1 MNQFKEDFNFISQ
14 LAQDFFDQDEI
25 IRKLLLF
32 KNKKLAIKGW
42 EIWFQVE
49 FALFLQNHP
58 LVAEVEREKKF
69 KMDLRKSK
77 DKVSCS
83 IDFFLRQKHK
93 HTSIPLELKQ
103 DALAANCIRNMLKDI
118 GKFEKIRSANFPTN
132 RSLWCLGVH
141 ETVTDEHITRLIHE
155 NKPFEFSVDYVKTVE
170 IQGTEYSFTLL

>member
-83 IDFFLRQKHK
+83 IDFFLRQKHY
-93 HTSIPLELKQ
+93 
-103 DALAANCIRNMLKDI
+103 DAPRKLDQQLR
-118 GKFEKIRSANFPTN
+118 
-132 RSLWCLGVH
+132 
-141 ETVTDEHITRLIHE
+141 
-155 NKPFEFSVDYVKTVE
+155 
-170 IQGTEYSFTLL
+170 

>member
-69 KMDLRKSK
+69 KMDFDMTITEALSMSRAEME
-77 DKVSCS
+77 S
-83 IDFFLRQKHK
+83 IM
-93 HTSIPLELKQ
+93 E
-103 DALAANCIRNMLKDI
+103 DI
-118 GKFEKIRSANFPTN
+118 LNETN
-132 RSLWCLGVH
+132 
-141 ETVTDEHITRLIHE
+141 
-155 NKPFEFSVDYVKTVE
+155 
-170 IQGTEYSFTLL
+170 